1 MSEHARKRLRAL
13 LIAALAAAG
22 LWLALRFLLPWLA
35 PFLLAFALAALLE
48 PAVRA
53 LSGRGWRRGFASA
66 LLTLLLLGLL
76 LWGLTALGGYCV
88 TGAARLARELPGLM
102 SAMAASAAA
111 WEEKLLRLAE
121 AAPTELTEYVDA
133 ALGGLGDALTALPLK
148 LSQLLLAFV
157 TRLAQSGPDVLLFAV
172 TAGLGTYFLSASF
185 PRSVAF
191 LRAQIPE
198 SLRRRMDSLGRDL
211 KGSFGGLLRTQLIL
225 MGMTF
230 LELLLAFWLLRV
242 KGAVGLAAMTAAV
255 DALPVFGTGTVLLP
269 WAAGSL
275 LLGKTGR
282 ALGLAVCWAA
292 VNLIRNCVQAKLL
305 GDQIGLDPVAS
316 LLAVYV
322 GWRICGV
329 GGMLLFPLL
338 LATLRQLNDKGVLR
352 LWKSG

>member
-1 MSEHARKRLRAL
+1 MSEHARKGLRAL

-225 MGMTF
+225 M
-230 LELLLAFWLLRV
+230 RV

-329 GGMLLFPLL
+329 GGMLLFPRAAVCVKQA
-338 LATLRQLNDKGVLR
+338 LAGVRIR
-352 LWKSG
+352 LPWMQ